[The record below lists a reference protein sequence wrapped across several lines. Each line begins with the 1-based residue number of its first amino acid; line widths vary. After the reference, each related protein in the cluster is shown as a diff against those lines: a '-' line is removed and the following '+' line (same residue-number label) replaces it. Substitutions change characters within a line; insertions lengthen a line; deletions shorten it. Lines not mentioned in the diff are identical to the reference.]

1 MNLSSMDSGEQQ
13 PTLAQLDTWC
23 EQALSSPAPEQREE
37 AERRLRYY
45 FPTFSETPAEIS
57 GVHGFGSGQEQVMAV
72 FPAIKGPADAAGW
85 MTMFLRQSSRV
96 FSLSYI
102 VRRLRVLVLNHLAV
116 MSNDQKTDLRNA
128 LVGTIQ
134 EKFLELPAFLV
145 DDTARALALVMMFTW
160 FDLPESAEVVDKVLD
175 MAKVSDKHQILALQM
190 LRAFV
195 EEFNKELPHRYISRQ
210 RRVVVMFRDKQ
221 LKNIF
226 EHSLEAMRR
235 AISKLSDADRGR
247 DQAMILSQ
255 SLLLQKDCLSFDF
268 IGLAPDESS
277 DDAVAIQIPSTWKDI
292 IQTDDFLDPYFDGY
306 KHCSP
311 PVSSQFIE
319 VLVMLASI
327 RRSFYME
334 SVRIMF
340 VKRMCSGIVE
350 ILTNGIGLEDVENYH
365 HMHRLLARFRCIHTL
380 IEIEDMPVYRELLA
394 SVATFSLTGLTL
406 YEWSPNSIAPLLTFW
421 SKVASTHDLRD
432 NSNAE
437 IAGDLIASTLPQIIR
452 EYLRAMIL
460 ATMRVITGETLADNP
475 LENVDAL
482 LDSMALVANIARSS
496 YESCAPVILEIF
508 REMAGK
514 YQALLNSGQA
524 GEEAVVVIEGQLAWP
539 VYAVAQC
546 ISSRQPYKS
555 LPEDDR
561 MDAEMFATGLEL
573 DRLVQQRIQSSI
585 SAPPPEALELAF
597 LQMYQ
602 GFRASYIGEQN
613 YKTTAVY
620 AKLSSFVGL
629 KDSASVLE
637 LVLQK
642 VLFNFRTWPSQS
654 QVIQRSL
661 QLFHDMSIGYVSVR
675 QVAKL
680 DTVKLLLANHSS
692 DQFQFLRSIDE
703 YKQRSQYYAGLARI
717 LFTGDTSAVQ
727 FSEFMQPWT
736 QTVDRLMSLS
746 DAQLTQDS
754 VRAELIRIMRDLRGF
769 LSAVSSKT
777 NYILFFDWI
786 SAGRMGLV
794 HRCLQIDADPKV
806 QVAALKFLAEF
817 VYNRT
822 QRLNFDVTSA
832 NGILIFR
839 EASAA
844 IWEYGNFI
852 LKSTQ
857 PVRDV
862 YKDRYKGVAVCF
874 NVLMRLITGKYVA
887 IGVMPLYG
895 DTALERAYG
904 IVLELLKKLPVP
916 DVIAYPKLGKATMS
930 MLEALLAKNNVD
942 LLGMDEMA
950 YEQIMRLCVEAFDH
964 AETTVSS
971 HACSVIDSV
980 LTSAI
985 EGTDSGK
992 HANLVRLVRD
1002 RPDIVKYL
1010 LRTTLN
1016 IVLFEDRPND
1026 WSFSRPLF
1034 CLIVLDGDSALQ
1046 HTSQIVQYQP
1056 DERREELI
1064 KALKDLFSAA
1074 DFVLTTSNRDSFT
1087 QALTHYRR
1095 EVTSKNLILMV
1106 PTNQT
1111 LGAAVDIMAHQENKG
1126 SEAEG
1131 PGSHSVKDSEE
1142 GAMAD

>member
-1 MNLSSMDSGEQQ
+1 MDSGEQQQ

-23 EQALSSPAPEQREE
+23 EQALSSPVPEQREE

-45 FPTFSETPAEIS
+45 FPTFSETPAEMS
-57 GVHGFGSGQEQVMAV
+57 GAHGFGAGQQQVMAV
-72 FPAIKGPADAAGW
+72 FPAIKGPADAASW
-85 MTMFLRQSSRV
+85 MAMFLRQSSRV

-116 MSNDQKTDLRNA
+116 MSNDQKTDLLGNA
-128 LVGTIQ
+128 LLGTIQ
-134 EKFLELPAFLV
+134 EKFLELPPFLI

-160 FDLPESAEVVDKVLD
+160 FDLPESADVVDTVLE
-175 MAKVSDKHQILALQM
+175 MAAASDKHQILALQM

-195 EEFNKELPHRYISRQ
+195 EEFNKELPHRFISRQ
-210 RRVVVMFRDKQ
+210 RRVVVTFRDKQ
-221 LKNIF
+221 LKSIF
-226 EHSLEAMRR
+226 EHSLSAMRS
-235 AISKLSDADRGR
+235 AISRLSDPDRGR
-247 DQAMILSQ
+247 EQAMVLSQ
-255 SLLLQKDCLSFDF
+255 ALLVQRDCLAFDF

-306 KHCSP
+306 KRCSP
-311 PVSSQFIE
+311 PVSSQFVE
-319 VLVMLASI
+319 VLVMIASI

-334 SVRIMF
+334 SVRVAF

-350 ILTNGIGLEDVENYH
+350 ILTNGIGLDDVENYH

-380 IEIEDMPVYRELLA
+380 IEIEDSPIYRELLA
-394 SVATFSLTGLTL
+394 AVAAFSLTGLTL

-421 SKVASTHDLRD
+421 SKVASTHDMRD
-432 NSNAE
+432 NANAE
-437 IAGDLIASTLPQIIR
+437 ISGDLIASTLPQIIR
-452 EYLRAMIL
+452 EYMRAMIL
-460 ATMRVITGETLADNP
+460 ATMRVATGETLADNP

-496 YESCAPVILEIF
+496 YEACAPVILEIF
-508 REMAGK
+508 REMAAK

-524 GEEAVVVIEGQLAWP
+524 GDDAVVVIEGQLAWP

-546 ISSRQPYKS
+546 ISARQPYKS

-561 MDAEMFATGLEL
+561 LDAEMFATGLEL

-585 SAPPPEALELAF
+585 TAPPPESLELAF

-613 YKTTAVY
+613 YKTNAVY

-629 KDSASVLE
+629 KDSSSVLE

-642 VLFNFRTWPSQS
+642 VLFNFRTWSSQS
-654 QVIQRSL
+654 LVIQRSL

-692 DQFQFLRSIDE
+692 EQFQFLRSIDE
-703 YKQRSQYYAGLARI
+703 FKLRSQYYAGLARI
-717 LFTGDTSAVQ
+717 LFTGDATLSQ
-727 FSEFMQPWT
+727 FSQFMQPWA
-736 QTVDRLMSLS
+736 QAIDRLMGLS
-746 DAQLTQDS
+746 DAQLAQDS
-754 VRAELIRIMRDLRGF
+754 VRAELIRILRDLRGF

-786 SAGRMGLV
+786 SAGRMRLV
-794 HRCLQIDADPKV
+794 HRCLQIDNDPRV

-852 LKSTQ
+852 LKSSQ

-874 NVLMRLITGKYVA
+874 NVMMRLITGKYVA

-895 DTALERAYG
+895 DTALEHAYG
-904 IVLELLKKLPVP
+904 IVLELLKKLPVS

-930 MLEALLAKNNVD
+930 MLEALLAKNNID
-942 LLGMDEMA
+942 LVGLDEMA

-971 HACSVIDSV
+971 HACSVIDNV

-992 HANLVRLVRD
+992 HANAVRLVRD

-1010 LRTTLN
+1010 LRTLLN

-1034 CLIVLDGDSALQ
+1034 CLVVLDGDFALQ
-1046 HTSQIVQYQP
+1046 HTSQIVQYQHA
-1056 DERREELI
+1056 ERREELI

-1111 LGAAVDIMAHQENKG
+1111 LGATVDIMAHDTTSKMSGAQ
-1126 SEAEG
+1126 G
-1131 PGSHSVKDSEE
+1131 PGGNGDAKDSEE